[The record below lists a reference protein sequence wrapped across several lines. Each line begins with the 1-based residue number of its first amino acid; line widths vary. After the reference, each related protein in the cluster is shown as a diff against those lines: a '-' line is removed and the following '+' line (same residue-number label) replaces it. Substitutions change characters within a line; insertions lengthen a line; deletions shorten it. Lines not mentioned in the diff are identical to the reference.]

1 MTEEGLIFI
10 ADYPLIHNLTN
21 VDDVLDRNPYDERE
35 MRYSKSP
42 IAIFASVKNC
52 YTGAYQLKALAIQMD
67 FDECKCSCNLYLL
80 ET

>member
-21 VDDVLDRNPYDERE
+21 VDDILDFNPNDERE

-42 IAIFASVKNC
+42 IAVFASVKNC
-52 YTGAYQLKALAIQMD
+52 FTGAHQLKAVAIQMD
-67 FDECKCSCNLYLL
+67 FDASKCSCMC
-80 ET
+80 